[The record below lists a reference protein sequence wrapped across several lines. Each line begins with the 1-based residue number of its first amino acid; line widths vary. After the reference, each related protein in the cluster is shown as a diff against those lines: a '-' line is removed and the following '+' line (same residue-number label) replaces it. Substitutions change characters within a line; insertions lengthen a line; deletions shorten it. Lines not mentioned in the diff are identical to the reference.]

1 MTGERRS
8 MPTRRQVLGTAGAAV
23 CGTVCGAALTACG
36 DAGSAAPVVPPGIKG
51 QVIARQADVPVGGGK
66 VIDKWKIL
74 ITQPTAGVFK
84 AFTAR
89 CPHRGCT
96 VGRFHE
102 DEGTVEC
109 PCHGSTFS
117 IATGERVSGPEN
129 GPLAEFPLRVEGDG
143 IVIL

>member
-1 MTGERRS
+1 MTEAARS
-8 MPTRRQVLGTAGAAV
+8 MPTRRQVLGAAGAAV
-23 CGTVCGAALTACG
+23 CGTVCGAALAGCGAGDTA
-36 DAGSAAPVVPPGIKG
+36 PTVPPGIKG
-51 QVIARQADVPVGGGK
+51 QVIARTSEVPVGSGK
-66 VIDKWKIL
+66 VIDKWKIM
-74 ITQPTAGVFK
+74 ITQPSAGVFK

-102 DEGTVEC
+102 DTVEC

-117 IATGERVSGPEN
+117 IATGERVRGPDN
-129 GPLAEFPLRVEGDG
+129 GPLTEFPVRVDGDG